1 MPTVTPDSPG
11 EFSPFDSEFQHVR
24 AHRGLET
31 AIESLNTAGTD
42 SLNVN
47 TVSTLVLVAN
57 RVGLGGA
64 VPTTSSTAAAIKG
77 FFRTAASINIAV
89 PSMSTNSVTSIT
101 FSAATQVGN
110 AIQVGD
116 SVEVIPLAAWPAGVV
131 LGNAYVVDTN
141 SITVWW
147 RAISGINATA
157 TVAVH
162 VFTTDLT

>member
-77 FFRTAASINIAV
+77 FFRTAASINSLIRNLVRIDSRRGFDAGAEV
-89 PSMSTNSVTSIT
+89 E
-101 FSAATQVGN
+101 AAQDAHNVALDQARRENVAAMADKLHYG
-110 AIQVGD
+110 
-116 SVEVIPLAAWPAGVV
+116 LAHSHLPGV
-131 LGNAYVVDTN
+131 D
-141 SITVWW
+141 
-147 RAISGINATA
+147 ISRPRQL
-157 TVAVH
+157 VRR
-162 VFTTDLT
+162 